1 MRSDDTSSESTHDRQ
16 PGLLASLR
24 RLAATTG
31 EILHTRIEILSVELE
46 EAGLRIGQLVVYG
59 LVSLLFLGLGLLL
72 ATALVVTLFWETHR
86 IYVLTGFT
94 VVYCVI
100 GISAALVVRYKIKN
114 WPRLFSTTLSELSK
128 DHERL
133 TSRV

>member
-1 MRSDDTSSESTHDRQ
+1 MMSDDTSSESTHDRQ
-16 PGLLASLR
+16 PGLLTSLR
-24 RLAATTG
+24 RLMATAS
-31 EILHTRIEILSVELE
+31 EILHTRIEILSVEFE

-72 ATALVVTLFWETHR
+72 ATTLVVTLFWETHR

-94 VVYCVI
+94 VVYCGI
-100 GISAALVVRYKIKN
+100 GISAILVVRYKLKN

-128 DHERL
+128 DHARL